1 VKAAGKAY
9 PLHEAARIAEL
20 GADQLDGAQEHAL
33 DAVAQARADE
43 FQVAEDLPV
52 IDTRTG
58 GSREERAARQALAQ
72 KHAAYIRHCAAGL
85 VAVDREISANL
96 LAATEGLGTVSFD
109 DAPIPGIDGTP
120 PHKTEHNGVQL
131 VDNHFPLPERPRTD
145 PEPPPGGWSHDP
157 LTRAAQK
164 IARGHSWDKHSGEFR
179 GMTQDQLT
187 NAIKDMLRRNSQDP
201 ASLIIGRTPDGAPVL
216 YDPKKDIIV
225 IRDPK
230 ALDAGT
236 VFKPDVP
243 DLEKYLGKKMPTR
256 VTSIPPGE
264 LADLPAPAATP
275 PGRAPTASPP
285 GPPPASPKPAEA
297 PPIRGRGLPE
307 LPFGPGLTAHSPA
320 TGPHPV
326 YGPEHHSL
334 QPPLLG
340 EEPDEVP

>member
-1 VKAAGKAY
+1 MPRTPNSTSAKTCPTDKLNV
-9 PLHEAARIAEL
+9 RNS
-20 GADQLDGAQEHAL
+20 AQR
-33 DAVAQARADE
+33 V
-43 FQVAEDLPV
+43 
-52 IDTRTG
+52 
-58 GSREERAARQALAQ
+58 ARQAQAQ
-72 KHAAYIRHCAAGL
+72 AFAADIRQRAAGL

-109 DAPIPGIDGTP
+109 DAPIPGSDGTP
-120 PHKTEHNGVQL
+120 PHKTERNGVQL

-201 ASLIIGRTPDGAPVL
+201 ASLIIERTPDGAPAL

-243 DLEKYLGKKMPTR
+243 DLENIWGRRCRRESPQYLP
-256 VTSIPPGE
+256 VSLPIYPPRQ
-264 LADLPAPAATP
+264 LHH
-275 PGRAPTASPP
+275 RA
-285 GPPPASPKPAEA
+285 GH
-297 PPIRGRGLPE
+297 RR
-307 LPFGPGLTAHSPA
+307 H
-320 TGPHPV
+320 PHPDR
-326 YGPEHHSL
+326 
-334 QPPLLG
+334 PPLLPSRLRLRRYVV
-340 EEPDEVP
+340 EVYPSFLSDPDLPHILRPPDHTLSTGRNTIVCNRRCWAKRLMKSRSMKVPRLTRVRDIRVVFLGA